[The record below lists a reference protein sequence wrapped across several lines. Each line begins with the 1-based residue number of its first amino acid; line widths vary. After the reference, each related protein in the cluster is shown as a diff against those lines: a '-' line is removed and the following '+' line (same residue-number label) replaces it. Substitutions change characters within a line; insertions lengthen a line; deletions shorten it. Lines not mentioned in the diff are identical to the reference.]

1 MFFFS
6 FMFFCT
12 FLFILF
18 HSFLFFVR
26 SKLFFTSYYS
36 YSNCLLFVILSC
48 QLQFI
53 DVNLCLHSTPSH
65 SSALVHH
72 SSTFQTCSCLLLLLW
87 LCIGTP
93 TCPPFCFVQI
103 WEWEVK
109 VQGLNFIYKV
119 KFLIFSFSLFQC
131 FVYVFI
137 SLFICVFVSFGSMK
151 YVILVLCLLII
162 QHFCCL
168 LCVGFV

>member
-1 MFFFS
+1 
-6 FMFFCT
+6 
-12 FLFILF
+12 
-18 HSFLFFVR
+18 
-26 SKLFFTSYYS
+26 
-36 YSNCLLFVILSC
+36 
-48 QLQFI
+48 
-53 DVNLCLHSTPSH
+53 
-65 SSALVHH
+65 
-72 SSTFQTCSCLLLLLW
+72 
-87 LCIGTP
+87 
-93 TCPPFCFVQI
+93 VQI